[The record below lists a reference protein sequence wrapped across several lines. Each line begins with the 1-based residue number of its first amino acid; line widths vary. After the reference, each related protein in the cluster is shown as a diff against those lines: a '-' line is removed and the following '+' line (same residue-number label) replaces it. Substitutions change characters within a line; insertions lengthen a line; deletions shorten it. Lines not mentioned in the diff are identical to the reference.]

1 MLESMEYFSYLLG
14 VDSSWLALIIAL
26 LVILGIVKCIYPW
39 QPKWKAEE
47 TTKEDGSKV
56 TKYYRLED

>member
-1 MLESMEYFSYLLG
+1 MLESIKYFSYLLG
-14 VDSSWLALIIAL
+14 IDSSWLSIITVL
-26 LVILGIVKCIYPW
+26 LVILGVVKCIYPW

-56 TKYYRLED
+56 TKYYYLDN

>member
-1 MLESMEYFSYLLG
+1 MLESIKYFSYLLG
-14 VDSSWLALIIAL
+14 INSSWLPIITVL
-26 LVILGIVKCIYPW
+26 LVILGVVKCIYPW

-56 TKYYRLED
+56 TKYYYLDN